1 MDMAK
6 AESPPSL
13 PQNLLMPSSIRTD
26 LVPLVG
32 EVSKLLA
39 TLNIGHFPTAD
50 LADLHSYV
58 VTTDVFRNF
67 KARQKLYS
75 AVASCPSLLSI
86 YEDVIV
92 NAVIPHIK
100 EVGSLPTP
108 TTYWYQYPPS
118 LRLQP
123 GPSPHHG
130 KVSCGRKA
138 ETGSAPSL
146 TPQPQRPIT
155 TLFMAT
161 RMGK

>member
-13 PQNLLMPSSIRTD
+13 PQNLLMPSSIRSVN
-26 LVPLVG
+26 LGPLVG

-39 TLNIGHFPTAD
+39 TLNIGHFPTDDLAD

-67 KARQKLYS
+67 KARQKLYT

-108 TTYWYQYPPS
+108 TTFWYQYPPS

-130 KVSCGRKA
+130 KVSCGPR
-138 ETGSAPSL
+138 
-146 TPQPQRPIT
+146 
-155 TLFMAT
+155 
-161 RMGK
+161 

>member
-6 AESPPSL
+6 SESPPSL
-13 PQNLLMPSSIRTD
+13 PQNLLMPSSIRSVN
-26 LVPLVG
+26 LGPLVA

-130 KVSCGRKA
+130 KVSCGR
-138 ETGSAPSL
+138 T
-146 TPQPQRPIT
+146 QR
-155 TLFMAT
+155 
-161 RMGK
+161 

>member
-6 AESPPSL
+6 SESPPSL
-13 PQNLLMPSSIRTD
+13 PQNLLMPSSIRSVNLGQ
-26 LVPLVG
+26 LVE

-39 TLNIGHFPTAD
+39 TLNIGPFPTAD

-58 VTTDVFRNF
+58 VTTDGFRNF

-130 KVSCGRKA
+130 KVSCGR
-138 ETGSAPSL
+138 T
-146 TPQPQRPIT
+146 QR
-155 TLFMAT
+155 
-161 RMGK
+161 